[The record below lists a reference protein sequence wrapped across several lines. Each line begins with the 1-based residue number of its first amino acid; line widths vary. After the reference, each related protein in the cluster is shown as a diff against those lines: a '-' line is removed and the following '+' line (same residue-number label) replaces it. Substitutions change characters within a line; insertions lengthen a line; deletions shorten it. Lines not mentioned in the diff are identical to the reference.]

1 MPVGSFVL
9 ATEPLG
15 ENRARSLI
23 RDDEAICDTNFVVDY
38 FRLSGDRRMLFGGRC
53 SYSTI
58 EPRDLQGFM
67 RPRMLK
73 VFPQLDDVKLD
84 YCWGGY
90 IGITVNRIPDI
101 GRISDTV
108 YYAHG
113 YSGQGVALTGIYG
126 KVIAEAIAGQA
137 ERFDVLAQFRHTP
150 FPGGPIRTPM
160 LVAAMLYYRMRDLI
174 G

>member
-1 MPVGSFVL
+1 MYKVAL
-9 ATEPLG
+9 ALSLLILAACATETEPLSDTPV
-15 ENRARSLI
+15 RASPQP
-23 RDDEAICDTNFVVDY
+23 AS
-38 FRLSGDRRMLFGGRC
+38 SGLQDGLAVRYY
-53 SYSTI
+53 YSSFNHI
-58 EPRDLQGFM
+58 RDLQGFM

-101 GRISDTV
+101 GRLSDTV

-126 KVIAEAIAGQA
+126 KVIAEAVAGQA
-137 ERFDVLAQFRHTP
+137 ERFDVLAQFKHTP

-160 LVAAMLYYRMRDLI
+160 LVAAMLYYRMRDLL